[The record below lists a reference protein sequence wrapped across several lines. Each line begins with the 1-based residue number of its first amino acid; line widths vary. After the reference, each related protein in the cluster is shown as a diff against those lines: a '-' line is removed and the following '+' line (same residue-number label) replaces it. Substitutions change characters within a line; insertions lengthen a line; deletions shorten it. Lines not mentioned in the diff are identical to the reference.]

1 MVIVDYG
8 SGNLRSIY
16 NAFNRIGVNVK
27 VSSDKDVLTDA
38 EALIIP
44 GVGSFGVA
52 MNNISPFADIIKDH
66 VDSDKPLLGICLG
79 LQVLFE
85 SSEETIDTP
94 GLGLLRGDVK
104 RFNLDSNFKIPHMGW
119 NQIKINDTSDNNLS
133 ILEGADNEY
142 MYFVHSYYINPTD
155 KEYITA
161 YTDYAFDV
169 PVAIGKDNLFA
180 LQFHPEKSGR
190 AGLNILKNFVNL
202 ID

>member
-1 MVIVDYG
+1 M
-8 SGNLRSIY
+8 
-16 NAFNRIGVNVK
+16 NVK

-85 SSEETIDTP
+85 SSEETIDAP
-94 GLGLLRGDVK
+94 GLGLLKGDVK

-161 YTDYAFDV
+161 YTD
-169 PVAIGKDNLFA
+169 
-180 LQFHPEKSGR
+180 
-190 AGLNILKNFVNL
+190 
-202 ID
+202 